1 MLADTDKEKLNTDR
15 DYLISKLY
23 EELGEIDSTSM
34 RITAH
39 LLKYCDEATD
49 GSYTDSALRCRFCE
63 MDILREM
70 LEIFERSFDM
80 SDVEGED

>member
-49 GSYTDSALRCRFCE
+49 GSYTDSALRCRFSE
-63 MDILREM
+63 MDMLREM

-80 SDVEGED
+80 SDVEAED